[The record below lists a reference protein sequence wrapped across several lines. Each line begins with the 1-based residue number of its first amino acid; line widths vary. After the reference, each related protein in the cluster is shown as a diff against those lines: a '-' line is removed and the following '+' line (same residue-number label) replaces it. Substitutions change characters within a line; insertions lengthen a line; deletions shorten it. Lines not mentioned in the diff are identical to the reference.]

1 MPHFVHLHLHSE
13 YSLAD
18 SLIRIKPLVKAIREA
33 GMPAAAVTDQNNL
46 FALVKFY
53 RAAQAEGIKPIIGVD
68 VQFHH
73 DSDSIS
79 RLVLLCQNDTGYRNL
94 TRLVSRSYTEGQIN
108 GIPYLQPRWLNG
120 ATAGLIALSGGREGN
135 IGQALLAGH
144 SHQARQQLD
153 NWNALFPKRFYL
165 ELQRTDRPQEEDY
178 IHAAVELALET
189 GTPVVAT
196 NDVCFLK
203 SDDFDAHEVRVC
215 VHDGNILADK
225 KRPQRYSSQQ
235 YLRTPAEMA
244 KLFTD
249 IPEALENSWLIAQRC
264 NLELTLG
271 ENFLPDFPLPA
282 GQTVAEYFRN
292 QARVGLEQR
301 LATLFNNTS
310 PDFAEQRR
318 PYDKRLAHELD
329 VIVQMGFPGYFL
341 IVADFIQWAKDNNI
355 PVGPGRGC
363 LTKDALVYRLTS
375 NGIETVSID
384 EIKLGDRVLT
394 HKNNFNKVTELF
406 SYDIEED
413 LLTISTFYGDF
424 LNNITLTPDHKI
436 YLGDDRW
443 KKAQA
448 ITTEDWLVVPIF
460 KYEIKEILAFD
471 LLDYCNESCVEE
483 NGYLIYTSSQNCKN
497 NFSIKDLAIR
507 INQTKATV
515 RKYYDYLLGKPVNL
529 KDKTIES
536 IEEHLL
542 KEFIHVDDWKDYIT
556 NLNQNKSK
564 RYLKNSYY
572 FRKFLGRWI
581 GDGYIRQNMKYK
593 EISVVFHK
601 DDNKGV
607 DETLAFIAENG
618 YNYSLLKRNSIVYVN
633 IQDKFLHAFFAKTF
647 SEYKFGSNS
656 KYIPKFVFSLPKPE
670 ILEILD
676 GYIAVDGYVTDDGI
690 SITTTSKRL
699 AQQIRQLLFQTG
711 IPASLKKDKRKLTS
725 IQLKPGN
732 NLYVI
737 NLPANGSIYNVPKE
751 RAYVYKIEAESI
763 KLKVRAIK
771 KRHKVNT
778 TVYDF
783 AVKGDNSYTTSNYVV
798 HNSGAGSLVAYALNI
813 TDLDPIYYK
822 LLFERFLNPERVS
835 MPDFDID
842 FCMEGRDDVINYVA
856 KRYGRER
863 VSQIITFG
871 SMAAKAAVRDVGRVL
886 AHPHGFVDKIAK
898 LIPFELGITL
908 DKALEKE
915 DALLSRYKQEE
926 DVQALID
933 MARQL
938 EGITRNP
945 GKHAGGVVI
954 APTVLTD
961 FTPLYCEQ
969 DSSDLMTQ
977 FDKGDVE
984 AVGLVKFDFL
994 GLRTLTIIKWA
1005 LETINRFVD
1014 PPIDISKLPLND
1026 SKTYS
1031 LLKRGDTTAVFQ
1043 LESSG
1048 IKKLIKRLQP
1058 DNFEDIIALVA
1069 LYRPGP
1075 LQSGMVEDFIKRKH
1089 GQAKVEYPHPNLA
1102 PILKPTYG
1110 VIVYQ
1115 EQVMQIAQVLAGY
1128 SLGGADLLRR
1138 AMGKKV
1144 AAEMAKQRSVFTEGA
1159 VARGVKENTATY
1171 IFDLMEKFAAYGFNR
1186 CLVGETLITD
1196 SSTGERLSLA
1206 TIYHKKIKS
1215 IASLQDDWTI
1225 GTGNIVHVMQNG
1237 VKPIFKLT
1245 TSLGKTIKA
1254 TANHPFL
1261 TLHGWKKLEDL
1272 QVGERI
1278 ASPKYLPIE
1287 GQKIWEDYKLIV
1299 LGWTIA
1305 EGNTCH
1311 SSGFNFYNK
1320 DTIAV
1325 DDFITAVTQ
1334 FDNTEVNK
1342 TLRKERNDTWDVLV
1356 KSKPIYAAKDKSRRP
1371 TIAKSG
1377 ARLWLESLDLHNKKA
1392 AQKQFPAEVFQLNNK
1407 SLALLL
1413 GRLWAFDGFI
1423 FGKSDAVPYFAT
1435 SSKVLAKQLQHLL
1448 LRLKIVSNVKTK
1460 QFKYKE
1466 GRIGYTVNLLGRYS
1480 IENFV
1485 KIIGKHLVSR
1495 KQALDEL
1502 QQYLREIEPNL
1513 ESIDT
1518 LPPEIKLDV
1527 RKAKERT
1534 GLTWKE
1540 VEAKTGVSHRDFIGD
1555 LKSYKKGFR
1564 RLTIQ
1569 KLGEFFNDD
1578 WLKTIATANIF
1589 WERVKEIE
1597 AVGSEMTYD
1606 LEIENTHNFIAND
1619 IIVHNSHS
1627 AGYALLSYQTAWLKA
1642 HYPAAFMA
1650 AVLSA
1655 DMDNTDKVVALI
1667 EECRAMKLKML
1678 TPNINLC
1685 HYKFT
1690 VNGEQNQSIRYGLG
1704 AIKGAGEAAIEG
1716 IVAERAETG
1725 PFTDLFDFCRRID
1738 LRKASRRVLEPL
1750 IKCGAFDNFGQ
1761 NRAVIMASLDG
1772 AIKLAERYSKDIAS
1786 GQNDIFGTKQK
1797 LPEKEATPYVKNVPD
1812 WSETEQLKGE
1822 KESLG
1827 IYLSGHPINPY
1838 LPELAQLSCVQLA
1851 NLAPTER
1858 QQTVRI
1864 AGWVTELRTS
1874 ISKHG
1879 SRMAFVTFDDSSA
1892 RVEVKVYG
1900 EIYTTVHDILAK
1912 DTLLIAE
1919 GEVRAD
1925 DYSGGY
1931 TMTANNIFT
1940 IATAREKYATRI
1952 LITIIAQPEN
1962 NLAPKLVATLS
1973 SYRQGSCQIIIHY
1986 HRQDAKVKLELG
1998 KNWCVTPNAALLQ
2011 QLKKLIGE
2019 DKVKV
2024 VYL

>member
-1 MPHFVHLHLHSE
+1 MSHFVHLHLHSE

-18 SLIRIKPLVKAIREA
+18 SLIRIKPLVKAIRNA
-33 GMPAAAVTDQNNL
+33 GMPAGAVTDQNNL

-108 GIPYLQPRWLNG
+108 GVPYLQSRWLNG
-120 ATAGLIALSGGREGN
+120 ATEGLIALSGGREGN

-178 IHAAVELALET
+178 IHAAVELALKT

-215 VHDGNILADK
+215 VHDGNILADQ

-244 KLFTD
+244 KLFAD

-282 GQTVAEYFRN
+282 GQTKAEYFRN

-310 PDFAEQRR
+310 PDFAEQRH

-384 EIKLGDRVLT
+384 EIKVGDQVLT
-394 HKNNFNKVTELF
+394 HKNTFNKVTELF

-413 LLTISTFYGDF
+413 LLTIFTYYGDF
-424 LNNITLTPDHKI
+424 LNNITLTQDHKI
-436 YLGDDRW
+436 YLGDDQW

-448 ITTEDWLVVPIF
+448 ITTKDWLVVPIP
-460 KYEIKEILAFD
+460 KYEIKAIVAFD
-471 LLDYCNESCVEE
+471 LLDYCNEGCVEE
-483 NGYLIYTSSQNCKN
+483 
-497 NFSIKDLAIR
+497 
-507 INQTKATV
+507 
-515 RKYYDYLLGKPVNL
+515 GKLVNI
-529 KDKTIES
+529 KDKTIE
-536 IEEHLL
+536 ENLL
-542 KEFIHVDDWKDYIT
+542 QVNDWKET
-556 NLNQNKSK
+556 NLKQ

-581 GDGYIRQNMKYK
+581 GNGYIIAADEKKYREVSIIFRK
-593 EISVVFHK
+593 N
-601 DDNKGV
+601 DNKGV
-607 DETLAFIAENG
+607 NETLAFIEENG
-618 YNYSLLKRNSIVYVN
+618 YNYSISKQNSIVHID
-633 IQDKFLHAFFAKTF
+633 IQDNFLHAFFVKTF
-647 SEYKFGSNS
+647 FKFEFNS
-656 KYIPKFVFSLPKPE
+656 KYIPKFLFCLQKSE

-676 GYIAVDGYVTDDGI
+676 GYIAAKGYVIGGRI
-690 SITTTSKRL
+690 KITTTSKRL
-699 AQQIRQLLFQTG
+699 AQEIRQLLFQIG
-711 IPASLKKDKRKLTS
+711 IPASLRKEQRKLTV
-725 IQLKPGN
+725 IPTLV
-732 NLYVI
+732 LEDDIYVV

-751 RAYVYKIEAESI
+751 RQHIYKIEAECI

-771 KRHKVNT
+771 KRHKVKT

-783 AVKGDNSYTTSNYVV
+783 AVKDDNSYTTSNYVV

-842 FCMEGRDDVINYVA
+842 FCIEGRDDVINYVA

-915 DALLSRYKQEE
+915 EALLSRYKQEE
-926 DVQALID
+926 DVHALID

-961 FTPLYCEQ
+961 FSPLYCEQ
-969 DSSDLMTQ
+969 DSNDLMTQ

-1014 PPIDISKLPLND
+1014 PPIDISKLSLND

-1058 DNFEDIIALVA
+1058 DCFEDIVALVA

-1075 LQSGMVEDFIKRKH
+1075 LQSGMVEDFIERKH
-1089 GQAKVEYPHPNLA
+1089 GRAKVEYPHPNLA

-1138 AMGKKV
+1138 SMGKKNPQ
-1144 AAEMAKQRSVFTEGA
+1144 EMAKQRSVFTEGA

-1225 GTGNIVHVMQNG
+1225 GTANIVHVMQNG

-1278 ASPKYLPIE
+1278 ASPKHLPIE

-1334 FDNTEVNK
+1334 FDNTEVNQ
-1342 TLRKERNDTWDVLV
+1342 TLRKERHDTWDVFV
-1356 KSKPIYAAKDKSRRP
+1356 KSKPISAAKDKSGRP

-1392 AQKQFPAEVFQLNNK
+1392 AQKQFPAEVLQLNNK
-1407 SLALLL
+1407 SLAVLL
-1413 GRLWAFDGFI
+1413 GRLWAGDGFI
-1423 FGKSDAVPYFAT
+1423 FGKSDAIPYFAT

-1460 QFKYKE
+1460 QFNYKE

-1495 KQALDEL
+1495 KQTLDEL

-1513 ESIDT
+1513 ESLDT

-1527 RKAKERT
+1527 RKAKEKS

-1540 VEAKTGVSHRDFIGD
+1540 VEAKTGISHRDFIGD

-1655 DMDNTDKVVALI
+1655 DMDNTDKIVALI

-1678 TPNINLC
+1678 TPNINSC

-1716 IVAERAETG
+1716 IVAERTETG

-1750 IKCGAFDNFGQ
+1750 IKCGALDKLGPS
-1761 NRAVIMASLDG
+1761 RAVIMASLDG
-1772 AIKLAERYSKDIAS
+1772 AIKLAELYSKDIAS
-1786 GQNDIFGTKQK
+1786 GQNDIFGSQQK
-1797 LPEKEATPYVKNVPD
+1797 LSEKEATPYVKNVRE

-1874 ISKHG
+1874 ISKQG

-1892 RVEVKVYG
+1892 VAMVK
-1900 EIYTTVHDILAK
+1900 IL
-1912 DTLLIAE
+1912 
-1919 GEVRAD
+1919 
-1925 DYSGGY
+1925 
-1931 TMTANNIFT
+1931 
-1940 IATAREKYATRI
+1940 
-1952 LITIIAQPEN
+1952 
-1962 NLAPKLVATLS
+1962 LAVM
-1973 SYRQGSCQIIIHY
+1973 
-1986 HRQDAKVKLELG
+1986 V
-1998 KNWCVTPNAALLQ
+1998 
-2011 QLKKLIGE
+2011 
-2019 DKVKV
+2019 
-2024 VYL
+2024 